1 MAAERI
7 SVIIPTLR
15 RPRRLWRALQ
25 SVAAQD
31 YPALEVVVV
40 NDGGVPVDGV
50 VARARRELGLAVAY
64 VALPENRGP
73 AAAVN
78 RGIAVASGTLIA
90 PLGDDDRYL
99 PGHLA
104 RLAAVLEAHPEAVL
118 AYDEALIQLEDGG
131 EDDPAPHVIATARL
145 GQPYDP
151 AHFERSYDIITSAL
165 LLRRSAVEAVGG
177 LDESLRV
184 LEDWDLLLRLRE
196 KGTFHF
202 APGLGVEYSLRA
214 PGGGN
219 VSTVFDAQR
228 RAALDTLSARYN
240 LPPLEPK
247 TFLDVAREL
256 GIELTPAADGAAA
269 RDETPR
275 AGRGG

>member
-1 MAAERI
+1 MDPAHI

-15 RPRRLWRALQ
+15 RPRRLWRALE
-25 SVAAQD
+25 SVAAQE
-31 YPALEVVVV
+31 YPALDVVVV
-40 NDGGVPVDGV
+40 NDGGVPVEDV
-50 VARARRELGLAVAY
+50 VARARDELGLAVAY
-64 VALPENRGP
+64 VALSENHGP
-73 AAAVN
+73 AGAVN
-78 RGIAVASGTLIA
+78 RGIAASSGALIA

-104 RLAAVLEAHPEAVL
+104 RLAAALDAHPEAVL

-131 EDDPAPHVIATARL
+131 EDDPTPHVITTATL
-145 GQPYDP
+145 GQPYDA

-165 LLRRSAVEAVGG
+165 LLRRTAVEAVGG
-177 LDESLRV
+177 LDDGLRV
-184 LEDWDLLLRLRE
+184 LEDWDLLLRLRA

-202 APGLGVEYSLRA
+202 APGLGVEYSLRM

-219 VSTVFDAQR
+219 VSTVYDARR

-256 GIELTPAADGAAA
+256 GIEPQMPTAA
-269 RDETPR
+269 E
-275 AGRGG
+275 

>member
-1 MAAERI
+1 MEATPI

-15 RPRRLWRALQ
+15 RPRRLWSALE

-31 YPALEVVVV
+31 YPALDVVVV
-40 NDGGVPVDGV
+40 NDGGVSVEDV
-50 VARARRELGLAVAY
+50 VARARDELGLIVAY

-78 RGIAVASGTLIA
+78 RGIGASEGTLIA

-104 RLAAVLEAHPEAVL
+104 RLAAVLSAHPDAVL

-131 EDDPAPHVIATARL
+131 EDDPTPHVIATARL
-145 GQPYDP
+145 GQPYDA

-177 LDESLRV
+177 LDEGLRV
-184 LEDWDLLLRLRE
+184 LEDWDLLLRLRA

-219 VSTVFDAQR
+219 VSTVYDAR
-228 RAALDTLSARYN
+228 RRVALDTLSARYG
-240 LPPLEPK
+240 LPHLEPK

-256 GIELTPAADGAAA
+256 GVELKVQPPAAG
-269 RDETPR
+269 
-275 AGRGG
+275 